1 MDSLTDG
8 TYIHTYIEFRVN
20 KCNALQT
27 LYSSQPNGKE
37 TEKRCVLRL
46 DLNAGKVVD
55 EVTSDG
61 RLFQVFAAATGKAR
75 TDRPQYNATTRTIGE
90 KPTQVFQIVSM
101 SIIQSVFI

>member
-1 MDSLTDG
+1 MQMHLKLFT
-8 TYIHTYIEFRVN
+8 
-20 KCNALQT
+20 AQL
-27 LYSSQPNGKE
+27 NGKE

-75 TDRPQYNATTRTIGE
+75 SPTCGLLE
-90 KPTQVFQIVSM
+90 KCNLLLLIPKSDTHLFYHPTEGRRLS
-101 SIIQSVFI
+101 